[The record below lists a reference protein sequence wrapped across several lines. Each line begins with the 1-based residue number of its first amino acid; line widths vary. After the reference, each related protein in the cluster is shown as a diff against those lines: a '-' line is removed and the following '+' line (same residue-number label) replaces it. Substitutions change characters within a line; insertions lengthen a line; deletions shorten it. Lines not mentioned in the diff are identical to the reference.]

1 LRLLPL
7 SRSARTS
14 EISVKNNFK
23 KELVDMRMAKSICTD
38 GVQFGGGLDKK
49 KASIQTK
56 KNTLSSSKRF
66 YSTINAIQ
74 LGQHCNFLR

>member
-1 LRLLPL
+1 
-7 SRSARTS
+7 
-14 EISVKNNFK
+14 
-23 KELVDMRMAKSICTD
+23 MRMAKSICTD